1 MPRSAPPRSSRR
13 RARSIVIALFGLLVL
28 VAPTSAAPPHVET
41 WHRLNPATDDVAPE
55 HERLQCLP
63 NRQWVCRYDK
73 VPEPDL
79 ELNWDRTIGMFHG
92 RDFAFTQADCPEW
105 FPDEICE
112 AAEQVIVGS
121 ITYAVDEGGAFKTG
135 HALIFTDGVDV
146 APLYVYWFD
155 FGFVC
160 PWYES
165 FEDAVAANPTGT
177 EQDCIFAPEE

>member
-1 MPRSAPPRSSRR
+1 MRKSAPPRSARR
-13 RARSIVIALFGLLVL
+13 RALSVAIALFGLLL
-28 VAPTSAAPPHVET
+28 VVVPASAAPPHVET
-41 WHRLNPATDDVAPE
+41 WHRLNPATDDVAAE
-55 HERLQCLP
+55 HERLQCLA
-63 NRQWVCRYDK
+63 NLQWVCRYDK

-92 RDFAFTQADCPEW
+92 RDFAFTDADCPEW
-105 FPDEICE
+105 FPTEICE

>member
-112 AAEQVIVGS
+112 AAELVIVGS
-121 ITYAVDEGGAFKTG
+121 IT
-135 HALIFTDGVDV
+135 
-146 APLYVYWFD
+146 
-155 FGFVC
+155 
-160 PWYES
+160 
-165 FEDAVAANPTGT
+165 
-177 EQDCIFAPEE
+177 